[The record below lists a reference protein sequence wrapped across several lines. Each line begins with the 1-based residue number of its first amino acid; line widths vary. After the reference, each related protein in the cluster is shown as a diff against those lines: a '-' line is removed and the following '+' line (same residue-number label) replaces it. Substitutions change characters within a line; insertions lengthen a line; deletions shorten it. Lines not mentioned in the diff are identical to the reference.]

1 MEILSG
7 CISTGMKLVKG
18 KNNYFIM
25 LTAFWLLAITAVC
38 ITTAYTMRYDR
49 PKWRSVKAVMS
60 WHPALRCPP
69 RNYAHISL
77 TGNEITDAIKLDMA
91 RTGMR
96 RILMEM
102 DTIHGIH
109 FHFGDSA
116 RYKTLIRVMDMLRQ
130 EKAQH
135 YLQDSDGIR
144 FLYVSGE

>member
-1 MEILSG
+1 
-7 CISTGMKLVKG
+7 MKLVKG
-18 KNNYFIM
+18 KNNYFMM
-25 LTAFWLLAITAVC
+25 LTAFWLLIVTAVC
-38 ITTAYTMRYDR
+38 VTTAYTMRYDR

-60 WHPALRCPP
+60 WYPGFFPDGCPP

-77 TGNEITDAIKLDMA
+77 TGNEVTDEVKLDMA
-91 RTGMR
+91 RAGMR

-116 RYKTLIRVMDMLRQ
+116 RYKTLIGLMDVLRQ

-144 FLYVSGE
+144 FLHVSGE